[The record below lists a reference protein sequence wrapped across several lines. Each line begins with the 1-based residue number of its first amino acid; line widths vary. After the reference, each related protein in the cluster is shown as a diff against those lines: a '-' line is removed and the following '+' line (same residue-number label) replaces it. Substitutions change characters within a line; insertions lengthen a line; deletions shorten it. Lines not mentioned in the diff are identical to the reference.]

1 MAVFV
6 RSSLALFFMVLSAV
20 MAHAQVFGDV
30 LYSWDFSTG
39 LPSGWT
45 NTSASN
51 IGLWEYRGPNT
62 TPSNA
67 VGSRGTCAGAGAPI
81 ASLTQANGFMI
92 FDSNYWDDNVPGCG
106 GLGSGVDPAPHTAWL
121 TTNALDFTGV
131 NSVFITFQEQFR
143 LFSANCK
150 VQVSV
155 NNGAWT
161 DAGTNSGLVSANPQ
175 WTTYNLT
182 SFAANQ
188 SNVRVRFQ
196 FQGTYYQWQIDD
208 VNFYTP
214 NANDLLISSTA
225 YTVNPTPDNLYNE
238 LEYDKYP
245 STMLA
250 PLNFRGTIRN
260 IGSNNQT
267 GVTLQAT
274 VINQASTVVHTSSS
288 IPTNLVSGQ
297 TSSFQTTVTYTPPS
311 TTQNYNVQ
319 ISANMT
325 PVDENPANNSTLS
338 DFSVTPYTYGRDE
351 GPTENFFIPP
361 AQYLNDRMEIGNVFE
376 GRNSNRKCTS
386 LQVAI
391 GEGTTVG
398 SQIQAVVYN
407 EEMTEIRAVSNP
419 YTINL
424 ADINQIGQEKIV
436 TLQLTTPVTM
446 WADTFFVAMVKSLD
460 TNAPFRICRSGQSP
474 TSTSFVNFYDSNAL
488 FFIGGT
494 PIVRMNIFVNTQNPG
509 CTDPTAMNFNST
521 ANINDGSCRYPG
533 CTITYAINYNP
544 AANFFDDSCIVPG
557 CTDPSAFNFD
567 PLANVDDGTCVT
579 GGCTNPDATNFD
591 PSAEVDDGSCIVPG
605 CTNPQATN
613 FNPEATI
620 DNGTCVVPGCTNP
633 AAANYNPAATFD
645 DGSCIIAGCTNPD
658 AVNFNPNAT
667 LDNGTCIIE
676 GCLDPTASNYD
687 PLANQSDN
695 SCIYLGCTNPDA
707 ANYNPQANQDDGSC
721 IITGCTDQNA
731 INYNPDA
738 NQDDGSCQIEGCT
751 DAVADNYNP
760 NANIENG
767 SCIYIGCTDPDA
779 SNFDPTALED
789 DGTCIYPGCNDE
801 SAINF
806 DPQAN
811 QNDGSCIYNSPVF
824 SISATQGC
832 SPLSITITNQ
842 TAVNQE
848 TICEFFLNDVLVH
861 SGCEPTFDITIEE
874 GGDYQIEYVV
884 TQGESTQSSLSS
896 PIVVTQT
903 PESPIL
909 VYNSDL
915 NEIACSNCTTGLVE
929 WRVDNI
935 LLPFTTTTISTLN
948 GNVVDNGFYEL
959 SLNNENCTSPSETLL
974 VLEPSIQLNVTDQC
988 APAVIE
994 IINNTDIP
1002 QGAVMIVNYGIGN
1015 SVVLEAGSSFFNY
1028 TNEGNYNLEI
1038 DLSFNSNVSEWNQN
1052 VVISDAIDPQLDWLP
1067 EQDLVVCT
1075 NCETNGTTTWTVDGV
1090 ESGEGSTISDD
1101 LGNIYSASLTNSF
1114 GCVGTAAIVISN
1126 IQEMNAAE
1134 WTIYPN
1140 PSSGIFRVSS
1150 TYPIERLEMINAIG
1164 QKVIEQTSLNLTETT
1179 VQWDVQGTYLLR
1191 MYTGGQWI
1199 ESRVLIVR

>member
-6 RSSLALFFMVLSAV
+6 RSTLSIFFVVLSACV
-20 MAHAQVFGDV
+20 AHSQVFGDV

-39 LPSGWT
+39 LPAGWT

-62 TPSNA
+62 SPSNA

-81 ASLTQANGFMI
+81 ASLTQSNGFMI

-121 TTNALDFTGV
+121 TTNSLNFSGI

-155 NNGAWT
+155 NNGAWV
-161 DAGTNSGLVSANPQ
+161 DAGTNTGLVSANPQ

-214 NANDLLISSTA
+214 NANDLLLTNTA
-225 YTVNPTPDNLYNE
+225 YTVNPTLDNLYNE

-250 PLNFRGTIRN
+250 PLNFRGNIRN

-267 GVTLQAT
+267 GVTLQASVT
-274 VINQASTVVHTSSS
+274 NQSSTVVHTSSS
-288 IPTNLVSGQ
+288 SAINLVSGENSSLQ
-297 TSSFQTTVTYTPPS
+297 TSATFTP
-311 TTQNYNVQ
+311 TAIVQNYTVQ
-319 ISANMT
+319 ISANM
-325 PVDENPANNSTLS
+325 PAVDENPANNVAVS
-338 DFSVTPYTYGRDE
+338 DFSVTQYTYARDE
-351 GPTENFFIPP
+351 GPTENFFVPP

-419 YTINL
+419 YTVNL
-424 ADINQIGQEKIV
+424 ADINQLGQEKFV

-446 WADTFFVAMVKSLD
+446 WADSFFVAMVKSLD
-460 TNAPFRICRSGQSP
+460 TNAPFRVCRSGQSP

-494 PIVRMNIFVNTQNPG
+494 PIVRMNIFVNSQNPG
-509 CTDPTAMNFNST
+509 CTDASAMNFNPT
-521 ANINDGSCRYPG
+521 ANVNDGSCRYPG
-533 CTITYAINYNP
+533 CTITYATNYNP

-557 CTDPSAFNFD
+557 CTDPSAFNYD
-567 PLANVDDGTCVT
+567 PLATIDNGSCIN

-591 PSAEVDDGSCIVPG
+591 PTAEVDDGSCIVPG

-613 FNPEATI
+613 FNPAATI

-633 AAANYNPAATFD
+633 AAANYNPSATFD
-645 DGSCIIAGCTNPD
+645 DGSCVIAGCTNPD
-658 AVNFNPNAT
+658 AINYNPNAT
-667 LDNGTCIIE
+667 LDNGTCIIQ
-676 GCLDPTASNYD
+676 GCLDPNASNYN
-687 PLANQSDN
+687 PLANQSNN
-695 SCIYLGCTNPDA
+695 SCIYLGCTNPIA
-707 ANYNPQANQDDGSC
+707 TNYNPQANQDDGSC
-721 IITGCTDQNA
+721 IITGCTNESA
-731 INYNPDA
+731 LNFNPDA

-751 DAVADNYNP
+751 DSVADNYNP
-760 NANIENG
+760 EANIEDG

-789 DGTCIYPGCNDE
+789 DGTCIYPGCNDQN
-801 SAINF
+801 AINF

-824 SISATQGC
+824 SINTTSGC
-832 SPLSITITNQ
+832 SPLTVLVTNQ
-842 TAVNQE
+842 TAVNEQS
-848 TICEFFLNDVLVH
+848 ICEFYLNDVLVH
-861 SGCEPTFDITIEE
+861 SGCESSFDLVIEE
-874 GGDYQIEYVV
+874 GGEYQIEYFV
-884 TQGESTQSSLSS
+884 TQGESIESALSS
-896 PIVVTQT
+896 PIIVTQT
-903 PESPIL
+903 PDTPI
-909 VYNSDL
+909 VSYNSNA
-915 NEIACSNCTTGLVE
+915 NEISCSNCSIGLPE
-929 WRVDNI
+929 WYLDDT
-935 LLPFTTTTISTLN
+935 LLPFTSTTISTLT

-959 SLNNENCTSPSETLL
+959 SLNNDNCISSSEPLL
-974 VLEPSIQLNVTDQC
+974 VLEPSIELIVNDQC

-994 IINNTDIP
+994 IVNNTDIP
-1002 QGAVMIVNYGIGN
+1002 AGAVMIVNFGIGN
-1015 SVVLEAGSSFFNY
+1015 SLVLEPGSNFFNY
-1028 TNEGNYNLEI
+1028 VNPGVFDIEI
-1038 DLSFNSNVSEWNQN
+1038 DLSFNSNVAEWNQS
-1052 VVISDAIDPQLDWLP
+1052 VEISDAIDPQLEWLAD
-1067 EQDLVVCT
+1067 QDLVVCS
-1075 NCETNGTTTWTVDGV
+1075 NCEGNGTTVWTVDGIAA
-1090 ESGEGSTISDD
+1090 GEGSSISDD
-1101 LGNIYSASLTNSF
+1101 LGTIYSASLTNSF
-1114 GCVGTAAIVISN
+1114 GCVGTAAVVISN
-1126 IQEMNAAE
+1126 IQELSALE

-1140 PSSGIFRVSS
+1140 PSAGIFRVAS
-1150 TYPIERLEMINAIG
+1150 TSVIERLELINAIG
-1164 QKVIEQTSLNLTETT
+1164 QKVIEQNNLNLTETL
-1179 VQWDVQGTYLLR
+1179 VQWDIQGTYLLR
-1191 MYTGGQWI
+1191 MYAGGQWV